1 MWSWLEGI
9 CISNRTILLKCLS
22 CKSSFTSLM
31 IFEYDIINYNWWR
44 LTCMIFAITRF
55 VIAKS
60 LFSIGVW
67 ISDIFPCE
75 CLWVAYWVN
84 FMLLSVYWYNLW
96 VGLNVSKLSL
106 ISLQSDFWSIFLLF
120 FLSLSLTSKT
130 CALEKRTTILKNGW
144 SGVKINTM
152 SSVSTS
158 VIFLF
163 FSYNYD
169 FLLKKVIKM
178 VRFLG
183 KNNAFW
189 IF

>member
-22 CKSSFTSLM
+22 CINKSSFTSLM

-44 LTCMIFAITRF
+44 LTCMICAITRF

-60 LFSIGVW
+60 LFPIGVL

-120 FLSLSLTSKT
+120 FFIFESYVKNVCIGKENYNTEKWMIRSKDQHNEQ
-130 CALEKRTTILKNGW
+130 CIHLGH
-144 SGVKINTM
+144 
-152 SSVSTS
+152 
-158 VIFLF
+158 IF
-163 FSYNYD
+163 
-169 FLLKKVIKM
+169 
-178 VRFLG
+178 
-183 KNNAFW
+183 